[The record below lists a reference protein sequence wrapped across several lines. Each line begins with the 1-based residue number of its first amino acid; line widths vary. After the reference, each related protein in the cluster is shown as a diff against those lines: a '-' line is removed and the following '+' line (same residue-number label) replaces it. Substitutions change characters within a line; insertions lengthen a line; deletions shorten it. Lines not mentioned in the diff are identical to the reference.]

1 MVHNPARRTAL
12 LNAAIEVLARDG
24 ARGLTFRAVDAQ
36 AAVPTGTASNYFANR
51 DDLIHQVSR
60 QIPQRTAPDPT
71 EVRERMKAPRSRE
84 LVTELMAWVNRR
96 VTRERTSYLALLEL
110 RLEATRRPELRA
122 SLTQT
127 IRETLEADI
136 RFHLESGLPG
146 DRTAVMLLYLAMT
159 GLLLERLTLPDVVAA
174 DQVDGLIA
182 ELVNR
187 TIVQAVAEV
196 DPG

>member
-12 LNAAIEVLARDG
+12 LDAAIEVLARDG

-60 QIPQRTAPDPT
+60 QIHQRTAPDPT

-136 RFHLESGLPG
+136 RFHMESGLPG

-159 GLLLERLTLPDVVAA
+159 GLLLERLTLPNVVPA

>member
-12 LNAAIEVLARDG
+12 LDAAIEVLARDG

-36 AAVPTGTASNYFANR
+36 ATVPTGTASNYFANR

-60 QIPQRTAPDPT
+60 QVHQRTAPDPT

-127 IRETLEADI
+127 IRETLEADV

-159 GLLLERLTLPDVVAA
+159 GLLLERLTLPDVVPA
-174 DQVDGLIA
+174 DQVDSLIA

>member
-12 LNAAIEVLARDG
+12 LDAAIEVLARDG

-60 QIPQRTAPDPT
+60 QIHQRTAPDPT

-127 IRETLEADI
+127 IRETLEADV

-159 GLLLERLTLPDVVAA
+159 GLLLERLTLPDVVPA

>member
-1 MVHNPARRTAL
+1 
-12 LNAAIEVLARDG
+12 
-24 ARGLTFRAVDAQ
+24 
-36 AAVPTGTASNYFANR
+36 
-51 DDLIHQVSR
+51 
-60 QIPQRTAPDPT
+60 
-71 EVRERMKAPRSRE
+71 MKAPRSRE

>member
-36 AAVPTGTASNYFANR
+36 ATVPTGTASNYFANR

-60 QIPQRTAPDPT
+60 QIHQRTAPDPT

-159 GLLLERLTLPDVVAA
+159 GLLLERLTLPDVVPA
-174 DQVDGLIA
+174 DQVDSLIA

>member
-12 LNAAIEVLARDG
+12 LDAAIEVLARDG

-60 QIPQRTAPDPT
+60 QIHQRTAPDPT

>member
-36 AAVPTGTASNYFANR
+36 ATVPTGTASNYFANR

-60 QIPQRTAPDPT
+60 QIHQRTAPDPT

>member
-60 QIPQRTAPDPT
+60 QIHQRTAPDPT

-159 GLLLERLTLPDVVAA
+159 GLLLERLTLPDVVPA
-174 DQVDGLIA
+174 DQVDSLIA

>member
-60 QIPQRTAPDPT
+60 QIHQRTAPDPT